1 MEQETQST
9 YTLYGSDGSGSTA
22 VEALL
27 AELGLPLHL
36 EIVERDADGAFLPA
50 FKAIS
55 PLSQVPVLRLPDG
68 TLMTESGAMMIYL
81 ADLVPEAG
89 LAPHTSDL
97 DRAPYLRIILFA
109 AASTYPA
116 YLRFF
121 YPDSYSTDPEGAAGV
136 KAAAERDIWRDLAVL
151 GQVLGHRDWFAGRFT
166 AADIYVA
173 MLAMWCG
180 DLAALEQREPALSAH
195 LHRVKARPKVGAVF
209 RRNGL

>member
-1 MEQETQST
+1 MEQKTANIF
-9 YTLYGSDGSGSTA
+9 TLYGSDGSGSAA

-27 AELGLPLHL
+27 AVLDLPFVL
-36 EIVERDADGAFLPA
+36 ETVERDANGAFLPG

-68 TLMTESGAMMIYL
+68 SVITESAAMMIYL

-89 LAPHTSDL
+89 LAPRPTDPE
-97 DRAPYLRIILFA
+97 RARYLRTILFS

-121 YPDSYSTDPEGAAGV
+121 YSDRYSTDPGGAAGV
-136 KAAAERDIWRDLAVL
+136 KAAAEREIWRDLAVL
-151 GQVLGHRDWFAGRFT
+151 GQLLGEKEWFADNFS

-173 MLAMWCG
+173 MLVSWCG
-180 DLAALEQREPALSAH
+180 DLAALARHEPALSAQYD
-195 LHRVKARPKVGAVF
+195 RVKARTKVGEVF